1 MKTRKRGGGKGK
13 PGSNDAF
20 KSSKGSAASIIV
32 PSRFNDP
39 NLSFQKDAQLTINS
53 QPSKHYIDDIKMY
66 YNPMRPKDFTIR
78 TPISDEE
85 YVKRQKNA
93 TFYHANYDAPIVD
106 KTIYSNRFSSQGAQ
120 QNYIKILNK
129 MKKNNFEEIKEKIK
143 SKGVP
148 DISDSDIRA
157 IAKQHCDENERPEIA
172 HIIGKFSE
180 EQQVA
185 IMKTMNEYV
194 EPNEGDA
201 SKSWCSIMGGK
212 NRRTRKPRKLRK
224 KQTKSRRK
232 THNRR
237 LFKSNKG

>member
-1 MKTRKRGGGKGK
+1 MKTRKRGGGKGDT
-13 PGSNDAF
+13 GSKNVF
-20 KSSKGSAASIIV
+20 KSSKESAPIIV

-39 NLSFQKDAQLTINS
+39 NLSFQKDA
-53 QPSKHYIDDIKMY
+53 SKVFYVDDKNMY
-66 YNPMRPKDFTIR
+66 YNAMRRKDHTIR

-106 KTIYSNRFSSQGAQ
+106 KTIHSNRFSSQGAQ
-120 QNYIKILNK
+120 QKYIKILNK
-129 MKKNNFEEIKEKIK
+129 MKKGNVEAIKEKIK

-212 NRRTRKPRKLRK
+212 NRRTRRTRKLRK

-232 THNRR
+232 THNRH
-237 LFKSNKG
+237 LFKSNKR